1 MGTFLDLLIILYNCQ
16 KWLPKQWDKS
26 KLEVESVAQG
36 QSVSPVHT
44 SVGLRFSLTRLV
56 AKVIISGWSYCCL
69 VVDQSWSCFGREG
82 NFLFKI
88 TWCLKGTQ
96 DKKKVPFKCLT
107 FPKSS
112 RRAGSEYVKFELF
125 RWGPS
130 EKIYVLYVAMAEK
143 ALSSGRKWFL
153 RWFSPGFGG

>member
-1 MGTFLDLLIILYNCQ
+1 MTVLFCVQYYALN
-16 KWLPKQWDKS
+16 
-26 KLEVESVAQG
+26 
-36 QSVSPVHT
+36 
-44 SVGLRFSLTRLV
+44 
-56 AKVIISGWSYCCL
+56 
-69 VVDQSWSCFGREG
+69 VVCGAMCV
-82 NFLFKI
+82 

-125 RWGPS
+125 RWDPS

-143 ALSSGRKWFL
+143 ALSSGRKL
-153 RWFSPGFGG
+153 RKIARIATSRKRNFRSPKRKSENTFQYKLPPKTWGKSPQKPLSATRKCFFGHCDV